1 VRTYVLRRLLL
12 MIPMLFGISIVN
24 FLIINAG
31 EAPRMSNVNESGDFD
46 ASASMQAN
54 EREHIF
60 RRTFN
65 LDKPRFYNTRYGLR
79 DEEIAWLLAS
89 PQRAW
94 EIPADRKDAMHTLDD
109 YGRVIVPHLLRI
121 ADTALR
127 DRAMLDR
134 QLRPDY
140 VQRWRKI
147 RSRWLAEGRPPGDIE
162 WPPPEEP
169 PSFDEAFRA
178 RLATIT
184 LARLA
189 NNAPRRPEVIY
200 GEIPPDVRE
209 RNQEVRKEQARLRR
223 IFRDPRTTELEKLGL
238 WQAWA
243 DEHAAEWEYST
254 GDKVEMFLLETRFA
268 KFWANLLSFD
278 LGTSFTHRKKV
289 WALIGER
296 IHVSL
301 TLSLGSLLLAYLISI
316 PLGILSA
323 ATHRTKSDAVITI
336 LLFVA
341 YSMPV
346 MFLCVLLVQYLAIG
360 RGWFPVAAF
369 HGTEYEG
376 MTVVGKLRDVA
387 WHVALPL
394 IAMTIPYLAIYSRY
408 MKSGLIEI
416 IHADYIRTARA
427 KGVHEFVVVMKH
439 AVRNG
444 LIPIIT
450 LIGSSLPVVLAGSV
464 VVEFIFQIE
473 GMGKLAFDSVTN
485 RDYAV
490 LMGLNIL
497 TAALTLVG
505 VFLADLAYAFAD
517 PRISYR

>member
-1 VRTYVLRRLLL
+1 MRTYVLRRLLL

-65 LDKPRFYNTRYGLR
+65 LDKPRFYNTRYGLQ
-79 DEEIAWLLAS
+79 DEEILWLLAS

-121 ADTALR
+121 ARAALR
-127 DRAMLDR
+127 DTEALDGMRA
-134 QLRPDY
+134 DY
-140 VQRWRKI
+140 VRRWSKVHQ
-147 RSRWLAEGRPPGDIE
+147 RWLAEGRPPGDIA

-169 PSFDEAFRA
+169 PPFDEVFRD
-178 RLATIT
+178 RLATLT

-209 RNQEVRKEQARLRR
+209 RNREVRREQTRLRR
-223 IFRDPRTTELEKLGL
+223 IFRDPNTTQWQKLDQ

-243 DEHAAEWEYST
+243 DEHVAEWEYST
-254 GDKVEMFLLETRFA
+254 GDKVRMFLLETRFA

-301 TLSLGSLLLAYLISI
+301 TLSLGSLVLSYVISI

-323 ATHRTKSDAVITI
+323 ATHRTRSDVLITI

-341 YSMPV
+341 YSMP
-346 MFLCVLLVQYLAIG
+346 MAFLCVLLVQYFAIDL
-360 RGWFPVAAF
+360 GWFPVAAF

-376 MTVVGKLRDVA
+376 LTVVGKVKDVA
-387 WHVALPL
+387 WHVTLPL

-408 MKSGLIEI
+408 MKSGMIEI
-416 IHADYIRTARA
+416 IRADYIRTARA
-427 KGVHEFVVVMKH
+427 KGVREFVVVMKH
-439 AVRNG
+439 ALRNG

-450 LIGSSLPVVLAGSV
+450 LVGSSLPYVLAGSV
-464 VVEFIFQIE
+464 VVEYIFEIE
-473 GMGKLAFDSVTN
+473 GMGKLAYDSVNN

-497 TAALTLVG
+497 TATLTLIG
-505 VFLADLAYAFAD
+505 VFLADLAYAYAD

>member
-31 EAPRMSNVNESGDFD
+31 EAPRMSNVNEAGDFD

-65 LDKPRFYNTRYGLR
+65 LDKPRFYNMRYSLR
-79 DEEIAWLLAS
+79 DEEVLWLLAS
-89 PQRAW
+89 PQRVW
-94 EIPADRKDAMHTLDD
+94 EIPADRKDAMHSLDD

-121 ADTALR
+121 ARAALH
-127 DRAMLDR
+127 DADALDGLRADY
-134 QLRPDY
+134 QLRWKE
-140 VQRWRKI
+140 VRV
-147 RSRWLAEGRPPGDIE
+147 RWLAEGRPPGDIE

-169 PSFDEAFRA
+169 PSFDAAFRT
-178 RLATIT
+178 RLAELT

-209 RNQEVRKEQARLRR
+209 RNREVRREQTRLRR
-223 IFRDPRTTELEKLGL
+223 IFRDPRTTEAEKLEQ

-243 DEHAAEWEYST
+243 DEHAAEWNYST

-301 TLSLGSLLLAYLISI
+301 TLSLGSLVLAYIISI

-323 ATHRTKSDAVITI
+323 ATHRTKSDAAITI

-346 MFLCVLLVQYLAIG
+346 PFLCVLLVQYLAIG
-360 RGWFPVAAF
+360 FGWFPVAAF
-369 HGTEYEG
+369 HGTEYDG
-376 MTVVGKLRDVA
+376 LTVVGKVKDVA
-387 WHVALPL
+387 WHVTLPL

-416 IHADYIRTARA
+416 IRADYIRTARA
-427 KGVHEFVVVMKH
+427 KGVRESIVVLKH

-450 LIGSSLPVVLAGSV
+450 LVGSSLPIVLAGSV

>member
-1 VRTYVLRRLLL
+1 MRTYVLRRLLL

-65 LDKPRFYNTRYGLR
+65 LDKPRFYNLRYSLQ
-79 DEEIAWLLAS
+79 DEEILWLLAS
-89 PQRAW
+89 PQRVW
-94 EIPADRKDAMHTLDD
+94 EIPADRKDALHTLDD

-121 ADTALR
+121 ARAALH
-127 DRAMLDR
+127 DADALDELRA
-134 QLRPDY
+134 DY
-140 VQRWRKI
+140 RRRWKKTHA
-147 RSRWLAEGRPPGDIE
+147 RWLAVGRPPGDIE

-169 PSFDEAFRA
+169 PPFDEAFRA
-178 RLATIT
+178 RLATLT

-209 RNQEVRKEQARLRR
+209 RNRKVRQEQTRLRR
-223 IFRDPRTTELEKLGL
+223 IFKDTRTTEEEKLDL
-238 WQAWA
+238 WKAWA

-254 GDKVEMFLLETRFA
+254 GDKVRMFLFETRFA

-301 TLSLGSLLLAYLISI
+301 TLSLGSLILAYLISI

-323 ATHRTKSDAVITI
+323 ATHRTRSDVLITI

-341 YSMPV
+341 YSMPLA
-346 MFLCVLLVQYLAIG
+346 FLCVLLVQYLAIDLA
-360 RGWFPVAAF
+360 WFPVAAF

-376 MTVVGKLRDVA
+376 LTVVGKVKDVA
-387 WHVALPL
+387 WHVTLPL

-408 MKSGLIEI
+408 MKSGMIEI
-416 IHADYIRTARA
+416 IRADYIRTARA
-427 KGVHEFVVVMKH
+427 KGVREFFVVMKH
-439 AVRNG
+439 ALRNG

-450 LIGSSLPVVLAGSV
+450 LVGSSLPFVLAGSV
-464 VVEFIFQIE
+464 VVEYIFQIE
-473 GMGKLAFDSVTN
+473 GMGKLALESVNN

-497 TAALTLVG
+497 TASLTLIG

>member
-1 VRTYVLRRLLL
+1 VRTYILRRFLL

-31 EAPRMSNVNESGDFD
+31 KAPRMSNVNESGDFD

-65 LDKPRFYNTRYGLR
+65 LDKPRFYNTRYGLQ
-79 DEEIAWLLAS
+79 DEEVLWLLAS
-89 PQRAW
+89 PQRTW
-94 EIPADRKDAMHTLDD
+94 EIPADRKAAMHTLDD

-121 ADTALR
+121 AEAALH
-127 DRAMLDR
+127 DPAALDELRA
-134 QLRPDY
+134 DY
-140 VQRWRKI
+140 RRRWKEVRA
-147 RSRWLAEGRPPGDIE
+147 RWLDEGRPPGEIE
-162 WPPPEEP
+162 WPPPGEP
-169 PSFDEAFRA
+169 PPFDEAFRA

-200 GEIPPDVRE
+200 GEIPPDVRQ
-209 RNQEVRKEQARLRR
+209 RNREVRKEQVRLRR
-223 IFRDPRTTELEKLGL
+223 IFRDPITTETEKLEL

-254 GDKVEMFLLETRFA
+254 GDKVSIFLLETRFA

-301 TLSLGSLLLAYLISI
+301 TLSLGSLLLAYLFSI

-346 MFLCVLLVQYLAIG
+346 MFLCVLLVQYFAID

-369 HGTEYEG
+369 HGTEQEG
-376 MTVVGKLRDVA
+376 LTVVGKLRDVA
-387 WHVALPL
+387 WHIALPL

-427 KGVHEFVVVMKH
+427 KGLHEFVVIMKH

>member
-1 VRTYVLRRLLL
+1 MRTYVLRRLLL

-65 LDKPRFYNTRYGLR
+65 LDKPRFYNTRYGLT
-79 DEEIAWLLAS
+79 DDDILWLLAS

-94 EIPADRKDAMHTLDD
+94 EIPADRKDAMDALDD

-121 ADTALR
+121 ARAALH
-127 DRAMLDR
+127 DADVLDG
-134 QLRPDY
+134 LRVGY
-140 VQRWRKI
+140 VRRWREAHK
-147 RSRWLAEGRPPGDIE
+147 RWLAEGRPPGDIA

-169 PSFDEAFRA
+169 PPFDEVFRA
-178 RLATIT
+178 RLATLT

-200 GEIPPDVRE
+200 GEIPPDVRA
-209 RNQEVRKEQARLRR
+209 RNREVRQEQTRLRR
-223 IFRDPRTTELEKLGL
+223 IFRDQRTTEEEKLEL

-243 DEHAAEWEYST
+243 DEHAAEWDYST
-254 GDKVEMFLLETRFA
+254 GDKISMFFLETRFA

-301 TLSLGSLLLAYLISI
+301 TLSLGSLILAYVISI

-323 ATHRTKSDAVITI
+323 ATHRTKSDTVITT

-346 MFLCVLLVQYLAIG
+346 PFLCVLLVQYLAIE

-369 HGTEYEG
+369 HSTEYAG
-376 MTVVGKLRDVA
+376 LTVVGKVKDVA

-394 IAMTIPYLAIYSRY
+394 LAMTIPYLAIYSRY

-416 IHADYIRTARA
+416 IRADYIRTARA
-427 KGVHEFVVVMKH
+427 KGVREFVVVMKH

-450 LIGSSLPVVLAGSV
+450 LVGSSLPFVLAGSV
-464 VVEFIFQIE
+464 VVEWVFEIE

-497 TAALTLVG
+497 TASLTLIG
-505 VFLADLAYAFAD
+505 VFLADLAYAYAD

>member
-1 VRTYVLRRLLL
+1 MRTYVLRRLLL
-12 MIPMLFGISIVN
+12 MIPMLFGISILN

-31 EAPRMSNVNESGDFD
+31 EAPRMSNVNEAGDFD

-65 LDKPRFYNTRYGLR
+65 LDKPRFYNTRYTLR
-79 DEEIAWLLAS
+79 DEEILWLLAS

-94 EIPADRKDAMHTLDD
+94 EIPADRKDAMHSLDD

-121 ADTALR
+121 AEAALQDPAALDALR
-127 DRAMLDR
+127 L
-134 QLRPDY
+134 DY
-140 VQRWRKI
+140 VKRWRKI
-147 RSRWLAEGRPPGDIE
+147 LSRWLAEGRPPGDIE

-169 PSFDEAFRA
+169 PPFDEAFRT
-178 RLATIT
+178 RLATLT

-200 GEIPPDVRE
+200 GEIPPAVRE
-209 RNQEVRKEQARLRR
+209 RNREVRREQTRLRG
-223 IFRDPRTTELEKLGL
+223 IFRDPTTTEEEKLAL

-243 DEHAAEWEYST
+243 DEHAAEWDYST
-254 GDKVEMFLLETRFA
+254 GDKVSMFLLETRFA
-268 KFWANLLSFD
+268 KFWGNLLSFD

-301 TLSLGSLLLAYLISI
+301 TLSLGSLILAYVISL

-323 ATHRTKSDAVITI
+323 ATHRAKSDTVITT

-346 MFLCVLLVQYLAIG
+346 PFLCVLLVQYLAIG

-369 HGTEYEG
+369 HGTEYAG
-376 MTVVGKLRDVA
+376 LTVVGKVKDVA

-416 IHADYIRTARA
+416 IRADYIRTARA
-427 KGVHEFVVVMKH
+427 KGVREFVVVMKH

-450 LIGSSLPVVLAGSV
+450 LVGSSLPYVLAGSV
-464 VVEFIFQIE
+464 VVEWVFEIE

-497 TAALTLVG
+497 TASLTLVG

>member
-31 EAPRMSNVNESGDFD
+31 EAPRTSNVNESGDFD

-65 LDKPRFYNTRYGLR
+65 LDKPRFYNTRYDLQ
-79 DEEIAWLLAS
+79 DEEILWLLAS
-89 PQRAW
+89 PQRTW
-94 EIPADRKDAMHTLDD
+94 EIPADRRDAMHTLDD
-109 YGRVIVPHLLRI
+109 YGRVIVPHLLRL
-121 ADTALR
+121 ARAALH
-127 DRAMLDR
+127 DAAALDA
-134 QLRPDY
+134 LRPDY
-140 VQRWRKI
+140 RRRWAEVRV
-147 RSRWLAEGRPPGDIE
+147 RWLAEGRPPGDIP

-169 PSFDEAFRA
+169 PPFDGAFRA
-178 RLATIT
+178 RLVGLT

-209 RNQEVRKEQARLRR
+209 RNRAVRREQTRLRR
-223 IFRDPRTTELEKLGL
+223 IFQDTRTTEAEKLEL

-243 DEHAAEWEYST
+243 DEHAAEWAYST
-254 GDKVEMFLLETRFA
+254 GDKVRMFFLETRFA

-301 TLSLGSLLLAYLISI
+301 TLSLGSLLLAYIISI

-323 ATHRTKSDAVITI
+323 ATHRTKSDVVITV

-346 MFLCVLLVQYLAIG
+346 MFLCVLLVQYLAIDHA
-360 RGWFPVAAF
+360 WFPVAAF
-369 HGTEYEG
+369 HSTEYEG
-376 MTVVGKLRDVA
+376 LTVIGKIKDVA
-387 WHVALPL
+387 RHVTLPL

-416 IHADYIRTARA
+416 IRADYIRTARA
-427 KGVHEFVVVMKH
+427 KGLREFVVIMKH

-450 LIGSSLPVVLAGSV
+450 LIGASLPVVLAGSV

-473 GMGKLAFDSVTN
+473 GMGKLALESVFK

-505 VFLADLAYAFAD
+505 VFLADLAYAYAD

>member
-1 VRTYVLRRLLL
+1 MRTYVLRRLLL
-12 MIPMLFGISIVN
+12 MIPMLFGISILN

-31 EAPRMSNVNESGDFD
+31 EAPRMSNVNEAGDFD

-65 LDKPRFYNTRYGLR
+65 LDKPRFYNTRYTLR
-79 DEEIAWLLAS
+79 DEEILWLLAS

-94 EIPADRKDAMHTLDD
+94 EIPADRKDAMHSLDD
-109 YGRVIVPHLLRI
+109 YGRVIVPHLLRT
-121 ADTALR
+121 AEAALQDPAALDALR
-127 DRAMLDR
+127 L
-134 QLRPDY
+134 DY
-140 VQRWRKI
+140 VKRWRKI
-147 RSRWLAEGRPPGDIE
+147 LSRWLAEGRPPGDIE

-169 PSFDEAFRA
+169 PPFDEAFRT
-178 RLATIT
+178 RLATLT

-200 GEIPPDVRE
+200 GEIPPAVRE
-209 RNQEVRKEQARLRR
+209 RNREVRREQTRLRG
-223 IFRDPRTTELEKLGL
+223 IFRDPTTTEEEKLAL

-243 DEHAAEWEYST
+243 DEHAAEWDYST
-254 GDKVEMFLLETRFA
+254 GDKVSMFLLETRFA
-268 KFWANLLSFD
+268 KFWGNLLSFD

-301 TLSLGSLLLAYLISI
+301 TLSLGSLILAYVISL

-323 ATHRTKSDAVITI
+323 ATHRAKSDTVITT

-346 MFLCVLLVQYLAIG
+346 PFLCVLLVQYLAIG

-369 HGTEYEG
+369 HGTEYAG
-376 MTVVGKLRDVA
+376 LTVVGKVKDVA

-416 IHADYIRTARA
+416 IRADYIRTARA
-427 KGVHEFVVVMKH
+427 KGVREFVVVMKH

-450 LIGSSLPVVLAGSV
+450 LVGSSLPYVLAGSV
-464 VVEFIFQIE
+464 VVEWVFEIE

-497 TAALTLVG
+497 TASLTLIG